1 MTPKETHELPNHQS
15 ENKGA
20 MQDLEK
26 RSYSHPCGEPDHL
39 DRHELQG
46 ADYQMEDSSSK
57 SGLQRIAEL
66 EQAIE
71 KTQERIAEL
80 HREFRNPKTALA
92 LPFDKLENDDG
103 TTES

>member
-1 MTPKETHELPNHQS
+1 
-15 ENKGA
+15 

-26 RSYSHPCGEPDHL
+26 RSHSHLRGEPDHL
-39 DRHELQG
+39 DRAGLQG

-57 SGLQRIAEL
+57 SGLQRLAEL

-80 HREFRNPKTALA
+80 HREFRQLKT
-92 LPFDKLENDDG
+92 
-103 TTES
+103 